1 MEQTEINVYEFL
13 PIARLMLNVSG
24 FTKMIGKSHG
34 WFNNKERDG
43 SPFERLK
50 EGFTEDNIELLNY
63 GLEKVAEACEKHRL
77 QPSSECANREIYNKY
92 VSTELKEL
100 RKLVNM
106 VYLRE
111 QYTSMP
117 QSSWN
122 KKINNFPNRGT
133 VSQFTDADINEIN
146 SGIDKIAE
154 FLRSVK
160 ITL

>member
-1 MEQTEINVYEFL
+1 MEQTEVNVYDSL
-13 PIARLMLNVSG
+13 PTLRMLLNMSG
-24 FTKMIGKSHG
+24 FAKLIGKSTS
-34 WFNNKERDG
+34 WFNNKEAKTQAFDG
-43 SPFERLK
+43 LSP
-50 EGFTEDNIELLNY
+50 GFSEDNVELINY

-92 VSTELKEL
+92 VGTELKEL